1 MTDKPKCHHK
11 MGRNFHAVQCSRAA
25 VVDGKWC
32 RQHDPEAVKRRREDG
47 GRRFTDRKERA

>member
-1 MTDKPKCHHK
+1 VTDKPKCHHK